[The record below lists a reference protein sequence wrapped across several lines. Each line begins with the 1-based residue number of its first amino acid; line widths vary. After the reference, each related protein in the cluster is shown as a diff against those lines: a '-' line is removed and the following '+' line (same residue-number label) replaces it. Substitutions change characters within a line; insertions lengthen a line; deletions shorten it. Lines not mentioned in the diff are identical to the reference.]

1 MNMKHIIFGL
11 VSVVLALTACDK
23 NEYGAPDKDKYIYDI
38 PQTSLSSDAL
48 TGAYYYNYT
57 TAVDAAK
64 SPEKPMLGYYT
75 TTEYV
80 MKQHIAWAD
89 KAGLDF
95 FIFAYNGSDT
105 DKAAMDMF
113 TSARTSAGGNVK
125 YVIRYDTGHLN
136 VTNDNPL
143 ESEEKYKLFITDF
156 VDVLADMMLSD
167 SYYTIDGRPVMLIT
181 PANLSSSALL
191 SIDFNEVMRQ
201 FRSDF
206 SSFYGVEPYI
216 IGEMGTGWVAP
227 VNYSDHQVYSFDAL
241 TLSDWKTR
249 SYDIFYG
256 YFSFLDINMNN
267 WKTTLAKRG
276 VDFVP
281 CIFPSYNDRVNSP
294 DSYYYTF
301 SEDGDPGDYINFCNV
316 AKRNVGSKN
325 LILINSWN
333 RWTYGSNLEPS
344 ELKGEK
350 FLEVTAEQFT
360 FSTETTTDPDTTDPD
375 VTDPDTTDSDLTE

>member
-125 YVIRYDTGHLN
+125 YVIRYDTGHR
-136 VTNDNPL
+136 
-143 ESEEKYKLFITDF
+143 E
-156 VDVLADMMLSD
+156 
-167 SYYTIDGRPVMLIT
+167 
-181 PANLSSSALL
+181 
-191 SIDFNEVMRQ
+191 RQ
-201 FRSDF
+201 
-206 SSFYGVEPYI
+206 
-216 IGEMGTGWVAP
+216 GE
-227 VNYSDHQVYSFDAL
+227 L
-241 TLSDWKTR
+241 
-249 SYDIFYG
+249 
-256 YFSFLDINMNN
+256 
-267 WKTTLAKRG
+267 
-276 VDFVP
+276 
-281 CIFPSYNDRVNSP
+281 
-294 DSYYYTF
+294 
-301 SEDGDPGDYINFCNV
+301 
-316 AKRNVGSKN
+316 
-325 LILINSWN
+325 
-333 RWTYGSNLEPS
+333 
-344 ELKGEK
+344 
-350 FLEVTAEQFT
+350 
-360 FSTETTTDPDTTDPD
+360 
-375 VTDPDTTDSDLTE
+375 

>member
-11 VSVVLALTACDK
+11 VSVALALTACDK

-64 SPEKPMLGYYT
+64 SPEKPMLRYYT

-113 TSARTSAGGNVK
+113 TSARTSSGGNVK

-316 AKRNVGSKN
+316 AKRNIGSRN
-325 LILINSWN
+325 MVFLNSWN
-333 RWTYGSNLEPS
+333 GWSNGTNLEPS
-344 ELKGEK
+344 DLKGER
-350 FLEVTAEQFT
+350 FLEVTRSQFRKN
-360 FSTETTTDPDTTDPD
+360 
-375 VTDPDTTDSDLTE
+375 